1 MPKPQ
6 ELTHLEGEEAKPLN
20 RTNNA
25 QSELETFDR
34 KVFVEWDP
42 HAAVTPMAQLPFF
55 IEFLKVGRRF
65 ETWVDECPLRYTS
78 NNAPEKIDVLGS
90 LFLSV
95 LSGHNRFAHMTT
107 LMSDGVNARLLPGK
121 VFPCRHSNG

>member
-78 NNAPEKIDVLGS
+78 NNAPEKIDVLGLGRQKVLNS
-90 LFLSV
+90 LTQYLALST
-95 LSGHNRFAHMTT
+95 HPQHKT
-107 LMSDGVNARLLPGK
+107 LVNIR
-121 VFPCRHSNG
+121 